1 MVDKSMHLRANHL
14 AKRQLGTGEVLS
26 TLTHLKVVLELEGCQ
41 VSMALLLKVARG
53 YTERQIGLNST
64 KLLKK
69 MDIGGTNLNIK
80 HQVQVINISIEPLV
94 KL

>member
-1 MVDKSMHLRANHL
+1 MHL
-14 AKRQLGTGEVLS
+14 K
-26 TLTHLKVVLELEGCQ
+26 KVLELEGRQ

-69 MDIGGTNLNIK
+69 MDIGGFALNIK
-80 HQVQVINISIEPLV
+80 HQVQVKKISTAPFV
-94 KL
+94 KLQINNKK